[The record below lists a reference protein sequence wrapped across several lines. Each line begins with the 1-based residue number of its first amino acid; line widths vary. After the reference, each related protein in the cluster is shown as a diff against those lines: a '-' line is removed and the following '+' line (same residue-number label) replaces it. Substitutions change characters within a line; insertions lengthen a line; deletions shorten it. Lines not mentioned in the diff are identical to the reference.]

1 MQYTKNPTPGLALI
15 LVIILIMP
23 QTQAAA
29 EQIKLPPETAKLRES
44 TLPGY
49 TLATQQCLICHSADY
64 INYQAPDM
72 TQSQWTNEVLKMQ
85 HTYGAKFGEHDARSI
100 GAYLAVAYGNAK
112 ATDESVIAASI
123 LKAAA
128 DSGNANAVIDVQ
140 VLLNSNGC
148 LACHAINK
156 KLVGPAFH
164 EIATKYKGDA
174 GAKSKLAAS
183 IQKGS
188 IGKWG
193 QMPMPAMPDLNIEQ
207 ANALSS
213 FVLQQ

>member
-1 MQYTKNPTPGLALI
+1 MQRTKTPILGLALT
-15 LVIILIMP
+15 VIATLITP
-23 QTQAAA
+23 LAQAAPNK
-29 EQIKLPPETAKLRES
+29 IKLPPETAKLLES

-72 TQSQWTNEVLKMQ
+72 TQRQWTNEVFKMQ
-85 HTYGAKFGEHDARSI
+85 YSYGAKFSEQEARSI
-100 GAYLAVAYGNAK
+100 GAYLAVAYGNAN
-112 ATDESVIAASI
+112 ATDASVVSASTP
-123 LKAAA
+123 KPTV
-128 DSGNANAVIDVQ
+128 DNTNANAIIDVQ
-140 VLLNSNGC
+140 VLLNNNGC

-156 KLVGPAFH
+156 KLVGPALH
-164 EIATKYKGDA
+164 EIATSYKGDA
-174 GAKSKLAAS
+174 EAKSKLAAS

-188 IGKWG
+188 TGKWG
-193 QMPMPAMPDLNIEQ
+193 QIPMPAMTDLNIEQ

>member
-1 MQYTKNPTPGLALI
+1 MQYTKTPTLSLAFTLI
-15 LVIILIMP
+15 ITLIML

-29 EQIKLPPETAKLRES
+29 EQIKLPPETAKLRVS
-44 TLPGY
+44 KLPGY

-72 TQSQWTNEVLKMQ
+72 TQSQWTNEVFKMQ
-85 HTYGAKFGEHDARSI
+85 RSYGAMFSEHEARSI

-112 ATDESVIAASI
+112 ATDDSVVAASK
-123 LKAAA
+123 LDPSAEN
-128 DSGNANAVIDVQ
+128 SNANTIIDVQ
-140 VLLNSNGC
+140 VLLNNNGC

-183 IQKGS
+183 IQKGVPENG
-188 IGKWG
+188 GKCLCR
-193 QMPMPAMPDLNIEQ
+193 Q
-207 ANALSS
+207 
-213 FVLQQ
+213 

>member
-1 MQYTKNPTPGLALI
+1 MQRTKKPILGLAFTLI
-15 LVIILIMP
+15 ATLITP
-23 QTQAAA
+23 PTQAAPN
-29 EQIKLPPETAKLRES
+29 QIKLPPETAKLLES

-72 TQSQWTNEVLKMQ
+72 TQEQWTNEVFKMQ
-85 HTYGAKFGEHDARSI
+85 NSYGAKFSEQEARSI

-112 ATDESVIAASI
+112 ATDASVVSASTP
-123 LKAAA
+123 KPKPSAEN
-128 DSGNANAVIDVQ
+128 SNAIINVQ
-140 VLLNSNGC
+140 LLFDSNGC

-156 KLVGPAFH
+156 KLVGPSLQ
-164 EIATKYKGDA
+164 EIATRYKGDA
-174 GAKSKLAAS
+174 KAKSKLATS

-188 IGKWG
+188 SGKWG
-193 QMPMPAMPDLNIEQ
+193 QIPMPAMTDLNIEQ
-207 ANALSS
+207 ANALAS